1 MSLKLYNSMSGAK
14 EVFVPISP
22 EQVTMYACGPTVYN
36 SPHIGNARAAVV
48 FDLLYRVLK
57 RHYQKVVYVR
67 NITDLDDKIYEAASQ
82 LKVPITE
89 ITSKYTKQYHE
100 DVLALKTLSPTLEP
114 KATEHINAM
123 IVMIEE
129 LLLKGHAY
137 ESENHVLFSV
147 SSFAQYGSLSGRKP
161 EDLKAGS
168 RVSVASYKKDP
179 FDFILWKPSAT
190 DQLGWESRWGRGRPG
205 WHLECSAMIKEHLG
219 SNIDIHGGGND
230 LKFPHHDNEIA
241 QSCCANG
248 ATSLANYWVHN
259 GFVEIDKEKMSKSIG
274 NVMLVRDLLKD
285 NPGEAIRLALLK
297 TRYREPIN
305 WNEQLMQSARE
316 QLDRIYGA
324 LDRLGDEEVSED
336 IKLDNM
342 SAFWNAIDDDLN
354 TPLALSELMH
364 IVAAAN
370 KAEGGHDKMRLKASL
385 LAAGQQLGILQ
396 EKPQDWFK
404 KRRSAEKTDV
414 AHIEKLILE
423 RNIARK
429 NKKWVEADVARDELT
444 DLGVQ
449 ILDTEK
455 GTEWR
460 MK

>member
-1 MSLKLYNSMSGAK
+1 
-14 EVFVPISP
+14 
-22 EQVTMYACGPTVYN
+22 
-36 SPHIGNARAAVV
+36 
-48 FDLLYRVLK
+48 
-57 RHYQKVVYVR
+57 
-67 NITDLDDKIYEAASQ
+67 
-82 LKVPITE
+82 
-89 ITSKYTKQYHE
+89 
-100 DVLALKTLSPTLEP
+100 
-114 KATEHINAM
+114 M

-137 ESENHVLFSV
+137 ESESHVLFSV
-147 SSFAQYGSLSGRKP
+147 SSFSQYGALSGRKL
-161 EDLKAGS
+161 EDLQAGS
-168 RVSVASYKKDP
+168 RVSVASYKKNP
-179 FDFILWKPSAT
+179 FDFILWKPSTT
-190 DQLGWESRWGRGRPG
+190 DQPGWESRWGRGRPG
-205 WHLECSAMIKEHLG
+205 WHLECSAMIREHLG

-274 NVMLVRDLLKD
+274 NVLLVRDLLKD

-305 WNEQLMQSARE
+305 WNAQLIQNARE

-324 LDRLGDEEVSED
+324 LDRLGNEEVSDD
-336 IKLDNM
+336 IQLDNM
-342 SAFWNAIDDDLN
+342 DAFWNAIDDDLN

-370 KAEGGHDKMRLKASL
+370 KAEGAQDKMRLKASL
-385 LAAGQQLGILQ
+385 LSAGQQLGILQ

-404 KRRSAEKTDV
+404 KGRSGEKTD
-414 AHIEKLILE
+414 ASHIENLIIE

-429 NKKWVEADVARDELT
+429 NKKWVEADAARDALA